1 MWGRAMNDKLWIDFE
16 TYSEVDIRK
25 HGGLQYAIHEST
37 QVICLAYAFDDEPVQ
52 LWTPATEF
60 PDRIVKHALEYGKI
74 YAHNALFE
82 KRIWNNVLFRD
93 FNIAPILLKQC
104 VDTVALCNTY
114 TLPAALKY
122 AGRAMGIELEKLET
136 GVRLINKCC
145 KPNKKGEQP
154 MFHDNPD
161 TFKEL
166 FKYCIRDVEAMR
178 EVVNHL
184 PRQELLPIE
193 QEIWLMTMRMNELG
207 LPVDVPAVEAILA
220 YITKYS
226 KRRMKEVSRITDGC
240 VQTVNQIQKIKDW
253 CFDQGLE
260 LDNLQADTIIK
271 VLKAEGVPENVK
283 ELLRM
288 RQELGRTS
296 TAKYKKIKDLVCE
309 NIVHDNLQYHSTS
322 TGRWA
327 GRGFQMQNLPRASV
341 DNPEELIS
349 KFIDQAKIDDPV
361 NASKAL
367 IRPMILA
374 PEGQQLIVSDYSSI
388 ENRVLAWLAGDEAT
402 LQGFRDDFDQYK
414 DMAATLYQTTED
426 KVTKNQRQ
434 FGKVLVLG
442 AGYGM
447 GVKRFG
453 EVCEQW
459 GMTVNEDEAKHLIG
473 VYREKYHHIVTMWAE
488 LKQAGVRAILSGKK
502 QTFGLLTL
510 GTAKVNGVRWL
521 AMKLPSGKCVYY
533 MDPAVEDME
542 IPGFE
547 YMGAVPTITH
557 NGVNP
562 YTKKWSK
569 LKITPG
575 RLTEN
580 AVQATAREVM
590 AQGMLN
596 VQNDLSYIK
605 LVGTVHDEALGLID
619 ARLATEETMKI
630 FNIKLCTIPWAD
642 GGLPLKAEGYF
653 SKRYKKG

>member
-1 MWGRAMNDKLWIDFE
+1 MSDKLWMDFE

-25 HGGLQYAIHEST
+25 HGGLQYAVHEST
-37 QVICLAYAFDDEPVQ
+37 QVICLAYAFDNEPVQ
-52 LWTPATEF
+52 LWTPAIEF
-60 PDRIVKHALEYGKI
+60 PDRIEDFMIEGSGKL

-82 KRIWNNVLFRD
+82 KRIWNNVMSRD
-93 FNIAPILLKQC
+93 FMMPLTHLERF
-104 VDTVALCNTY
+104 VDTIALCNTY

-122 AGRAMGIELEKLET
+122 AGRAMGIELGKLET

-145 KPNKKGEQP
+145 KPDKNGNQP
-154 MFHDNPD
+154 MYHEDPY

-166 FKYCIRDVEAMR
+166 FKYCVRDVEAMR

-184 PRQELLPIE
+184 PRQELLPVE
-193 QEIWLMTMRMNELG
+193 QEVWLMTMEMNELG
-207 LPVDVPAVEAILA
+207 LPVDVPAVNAILA

-226 KRRMKEVSRITDGC
+226 KHRMKEVPRITDGC
-240 VQTVNQIQKIKDW
+240 VNTVNQIQKIKDW

-271 VLKAEGVPENVK
+271 VLKQDDVPENVK
-283 ELLRM
+283 ELLKM

-296 TAKYKKIKDLVCE
+296 TAKYKKIKDLVYHG
-309 NIVHDNLQYHSTS
+309 IVHDNLQYHGTG

-341 DNPEELIS
+341 KNPEEY
-349 KFIDQAKIDDPV
+349 IDRFKRAFKIDDPV
-361 NASKAL
+361 NVSKAL

-402 LQGFRDDFDQYK
+402 LEGFRDDFDQYK

-426 KVTKNQRQ
+426 KVTKDQRQ
-434 FGKVLVLG
+434 FGKVLILG

-447 GVKRFG
+447 GAKRFG

-459 GMTVNEDEAKHLIG
+459 GLVVSKDEAKHLIE
-473 VYREKYHHIVTMWAE
+473 VYREKYYLIKTMWNE
-488 LKQAGVRAILSGKK
+488 FKQAGVRAIMSGKK
-502 QTFGLLTL
+502 QTFGRLTL
-510 GTAKVNGVRWL
+510 GTAKVKGTRWL

-533 MDPAVEDME
+533 MNPAIEDHT
-542 IPGFE
+542 IPGYE
-547 YMGAVPTITH
+547 YMGAVPTIMHT
-557 NGVNP
+557 GVNP

-596 VQNDLSYIK
+596 VQNNLPAIH
-605 LVGTVHDEALGLID
+605 LIGTVHDEALGLLD
-619 ARLATEETMKI
+619 SYLDQDKYMTA
-630 FNIKLCTIPWAD
+630 FNKELCTIPWAD
-642 GGLPLKAEGYF
+642 GLPLKAEGYF